1 MIRSEKHLQTI
12 GNEEAARE
20 TFLVGEA
27 VIRRINSD
35 PLLPAQMIDTRARR
49 QLIKGMVHYNQL
61 GRAVWDK
68 FPA

>member
-1 MIRSEKHLQTI
+1 
-12 GNEEAARE
+12 
-20 TFLVGEA
+20 VGEA

-68 FPA
+68 FQSTN